1 MIGSGLEPV
10 AGFAILP
17 RKGDG
22 EIAEA
27 SVVGDGDLGFTDGGF
42 AVVGEFATV
51 ALISMTLG
59 KSSDSNKLRNGPMG

>member
-27 SVVGDGDLGFTDGGF
+27 LVVGDGDLGFTGGDF
-42 AVVGEFATV
+42 AVVGVFATV
-51 ALISMTLG
+51 ALI
-59 KSSDSNKLRNGPMG
+59 